1 MVEQAKTNAKA
12 KMEKTVNSLIEE
24 LKKVRTG
31 KAQVSMLDSIRVN
44 YYGQLSPLSQVASVS
59 TPDAKTF
66 LIAPWETSIL
76 KEIEMAIV
84 DRKSTRLNSSHEFVS
99 RMPSSA

>member
-76 KEIEMAIV
+76 KEIVFKVSHVDVCLARSSSLFLVHAI
-84 DRKSTRLNSSHEFVS
+84 
-99 RMPSSA
+99 